1 MTVKLMTVE
10 ANDDAPTQAA
20 YDYRDR
26 NLYQVLDPATTSCLM
41 LRGRLATQAFFS
53 AQVVPTAPDY
63 LVGVGHGEEDVLLG
77 FSREAVIERGKYQ
90 PAEVAGRIV
99 HLLACHTAMR
109 LGRDLV
115 KKGAVAFI
123 GYDRFVM
130 VQDEI
135 IDEFM
140 ECDTEIDLA
149 LLAGATVRQAYGRAM
164 QLFDGHIARMEAEGR
179 LMKAALL
186 KTNRAGL
193 VCPVTD
199 PRFGDAEATLF

>member
-1 MTVKLMTVE
+1 MTVKLMTIE

-20 YDYRDR
+20 YAYRDK
-26 NLYQVLDPATTSCLM
+26 NLYQALNPAATDRLT
-41 LRGRLATQAFFS
+41 LRGPLATHAFF
-53 AQVVPTAPDY
+53 AARVVTHRPDY
-63 LVGVGHGEEDVLLG
+63 LVGVGHGEEDVLMG
-77 FSREAVIERGKYQ
+77 FSREAVIERGNYQ

-99 HLLACHTAMR
+99 HLLACHTARR

-130 VQDEI
+130 LQEQI
-135 IDEFM
+135 LDEFM
-140 ECDTEIDLA
+140 ECDTAIDLA
-149 LLAGATVRQAYGRAM
+149 LLSGATVRQAYRRAI
-164 QLFDGHIARMEAEGR
+164 QLFDGHIARLEAEGR

-199 PRFGDAEATLF
+199 PGLGDPEARL